1 MQNCMCDSEHMF
13 NCDSNDANKLRDD
26 EKTNYNKEEDE
37 ERELNTIARSLANQ
51 PIGEDTANQLIS
63 TLVDHKVVA
72 KKFTNQFTNQVMID
86 D

>member
-1 MQNCMCDSEHMF
+1 MF
-13 NCDSNDANKLRDD
+13 NCDSNDANKLRDE
-26 EKTNYNKEEDE
+26 EKTYNKEEDE

-72 KKFTNQFTNQVMID
+72 KKFTNQFPKVMD

>member
-1 MQNCMCDSEHMF
+1 MF

-26 EKTNYNKEEDE
+26 DKTYNKEEEE

-51 PIGEDTANQLIS
+51 PIGEDTADQLINA
-63 TLVDHKVVA
+63 LVDHKVVA
-72 KKFTNQFTNQVMID
+72 KKFFIKKVID

>member
-1 MQNCMCDSEHMF
+1 MF
-13 NCDSNDANKLRDD
+13 NCDLNDANKLRDD

-72 KKFTNQFTNQVMID
+72 KKFTNKVID
-86 D
+86 E